1 MPRPPRLC
9 SCGAI
14 VPADQLCAC
23 QLARRRERKRRADRN
38 RPNSRQRGY
47 TREWEKAR
55 AEFLRL
61 HPCCA
66 MCGAD
71 ATLVDHIKPHMGD
84 KVLFWN
90 WHNWQALCTGCHS
103 SVKQRIEREIK
114 VDSLHS

>member
-1 MPRPPRLC
+1 MPKPPRLC

-14 VPADQLCAC
+14 VPHGVLCAC
-23 QLARRRERKRRADRN
+23 QVQRQLERKRRYDAT

-61 HPCCA
+61 YPCCA

-71 ATLVDHIKPHMGD
+71 ATLVDHIKPHRGD
-84 KVLFWN
+84 KALFWN
-90 WHNWQALCTGCHS
+90 WNNWQALCTPCHS
-103 SVKQRIEREIK
+103 SVKQRLER
-114 VDSLHS
+114 DFNGC